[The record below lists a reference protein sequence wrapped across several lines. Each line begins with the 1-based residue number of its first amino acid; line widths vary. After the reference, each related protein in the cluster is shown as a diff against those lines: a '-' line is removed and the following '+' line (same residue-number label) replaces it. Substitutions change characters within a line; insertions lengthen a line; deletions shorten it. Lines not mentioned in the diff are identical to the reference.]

1 MKKNQ
6 VNEFALKQLEP
17 LTFPEFFNMVKGGKI
32 VPLYDDHDN
41 LVGFHTHADVK
52 GVRYS
57 KIVKGMMTVGA
68 TEEER
73 QKDEENLLTF
83 MEQTKRVNV
92 MHWLAISLKFNAAE
106 IHISHYING
115 AYIDLN
121 ARKAYNCAGEVIAD
135 YSDKNI
141 DDEIALELFNA
152 KFA

>member
-6 VNEFALKQLEP
+6 VNEFALKQLDP

-73 QKDEENLLTF
+73 LKDEENLLTF
-83 MEQTKRVNV
+83 MEQTKGINV
-92 MHWLAISLKFNAAE
+92 MNWFEIALKFVATG
-106 IHISHYING
+106 IHISHVINS

-121 ARKAYNCAGEVIAD
+121 ARKAYNHKGDIIAD

-141 DDEIALELFNA
+141 DDEIALEIFNA